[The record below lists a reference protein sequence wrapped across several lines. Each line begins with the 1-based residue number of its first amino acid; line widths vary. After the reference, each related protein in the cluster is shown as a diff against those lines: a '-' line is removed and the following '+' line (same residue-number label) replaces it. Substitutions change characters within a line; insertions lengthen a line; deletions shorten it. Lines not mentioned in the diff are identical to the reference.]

1 MKNLRIIIPA
11 GVCAIIGIV
20 AVVMLTKGSG
30 EKVLSKSFV
39 GKTGNTTQTVGKTG
53 NTTVTLHEYVLARMK
68 RGELDLLKDDERAY
82 FKEAVSLGRIKPQQR
97 DIPPVAPTQQFVV
110 SPNINYGLSMTN
122 RFEPGSAAFNKL
134 RSDIEKS
141 GTHDLYRYTTYIDP
155 DTGKPSKSKF
165 SFDGETRLRVLPK
178 GALTRKSEWSNDVWQ
193 QIGHQGMHTMKDGS
207 GRKVADYPYSSSV
220 VSWGGV
226 LQEIPL
232 ITKNTS
238 KKELDYLLSGK
249 PPTREIIAKAEAS
262 AIARLQKGLSPFFA
276 GPGSE
281 KLTPIRMYNP

>member
-39 GKTGNTTQTVGKTG
+39 GKTGNTKVGAT
-53 NTTVTLHEYVLARMK
+53 
-68 RGELDLLKDDERAY
+68 
-82 FKEAVSLGRIKPQQR
+82 KPQQR
-97 DIPPVAPTQQFVV
+97 DIPPVTPTQQFV

-141 GTHDLYRYTTYIDP
+141 GTHDLYRFTQDTDP
-155 DTGKPSKSKF
+155 RTGEWHGLRSL
-165 SFDGETRLRVLPK
+165 DGYTRLRILPK
-178 GALTRKSEWSNDVWQ
+178 GSLTRRESEWTTNVRQ
-193 QIGHQGMHTMKDGS
+193 QIGHQGTHKMTDGS
-207 GRKVADYPYSSSV
+207 GRMVADYPYPSSLMYDGMS
-220 VSWGGV
+220 
-226 LQEIPL
+226 QTIPL
-232 ITKNTS
+232 ITKYTTA
-238 KKELDYLLSGK
+238 KELNHLLSGK
-249 PPTREIIAKAEAS
+249 EPTAEIIDKAENFAVK
-262 AIARLQKGLSPFFA
+262 RMQEGLSPFYA

-281 KLTPIRMYNP
+281 KLTPIRLHNP